1 MKSRDARKL
10 TPEAQYE
17 IRRQAVML
25 YKKSNTFAEIAN
37 FLEVDRNTV
46 SKWISKYIQK
56 GMGAL
61 KPQQRG
67 PKIGVTMQ
75 LSMEDQKLVSKLLV
89 DKRPDQL
96 KLNFA
101 LWTRE
106 AVGLLITE
114 KTGKVLDIRQVG
126 RYLKR

>member
-96 KLNFA
+96 KLN
-101 LWTRE
+101 LRC
-106 AVGLLITE
+106 GL
-114 KTGKVLDIRQVG
+114 GKL
-126 RYLKR
+126 